1 MEQMEIIILDTDIR
15 IDYFRGVEVAKDSIQ
30 KGLGLPDALIAAVT
44 ISADGKLITGNK
56 KHFEFIEGLK
66 VDLPS
71 YRRYILEE

>member
-1 MEQMEIIILDTDIR
+1 MFIVLPVSSSASRRAVQILKR
-15 IDYFRGVEVAKDSIQ
+15 YSLQ

-56 KHFEFIEGLK
+56 RHFEFIEGLK

-71 YRRYILEE
+71 YRRDIGKK